1 MARLLRLHLTS
12 VGHKDAR
19 FFPLTLDFR
28 GRDGKAID
36 TVVWLR
42 NGGGKSSL
50 LNLFYSMFLPE
61 SRKFLG
67 SKAEGRERRL
77 TDYVKASDLACIVS
91 EWEMPAGANIFS
103 TTRIVGQALAWRG
116 GIATLNDEERL
127 DREFFT
133 FRGSDK
139 VPFES
144 LPIHGLGAEPKRS
157 LQALREWLTQV
168 AGDYR
173 ELEVERGNEG
183 KAKWRQKLN
192 QVGFDSELFNYQL
205 TMNGRE
211 GGAAE
216 LFKVRDTMEFVDLF
230 LEMALHPQQAEKTAD
245 QIESV
250 REKLR
255 KLPQR
260 ELEESFI
267 LGLLSELRQLAHDAA
282 ALGIAESSLREKRQE
297 NELLRTA
304 IEHSIEFRK
313 AKLNT
318 INADALV
325 LEERIS
331 KANHEK
337 LAKQEYRLNYDNLF
351 RRLTWQ
357 EAETERDRRVDLL
370 QSAARQER
378 IAEAAIR
385 FAEISGKEAEFGELQ
400 RLQAAALAEQ
410 KPARDE
416 LNGIGAQYSAAL
428 DGKLATVADVIA
440 KARARLSQLSGE
452 HAEADGRLKGALQT
466 KATTES
472 EIRAFDQRLA
482 QRDRR
487 RADLR
492 QPGLVKPKEKAAEAL
507 LRWEADEAEV
517 RRQIE
522 EDESRDER
530 LTAEI
535 RETGETENRIAL
547 QHQKHGADAA
557 GRGELWTRGSKL
569 AADLQAS
576 ATIREVTST
585 ELPDLDFAELPAL
598 LRAREAKLLDL
609 LLQTRVDNEDDKR
622 TLRSVETDR
631 LFPAS
636 REVEVVLDYLRGR
649 GVRTALPAYRFL
661 ATNVLNSESSREF
674 LAHDPA
680 RFSGVVVT
688 SQAEFATLEKAALM
702 IAGLRHPVA
711 ITLSELPDHNGAVP
725 KVAVALPATA
735 GAYHY
740 GAAAMGQSDV
750 EERVSKLNERIGEL
764 EETRLQA
771 AEAASQL
778 VDFRREFGGGT
789 LSRLA
794 AERDQLCDEVARLAA
809 RLAELL
815 SQRHALETERSVLNA
830 HVKELRQSL
839 PGLAASKERLRN
851 YIEEYEGHEQ
861 SWIAARDAKQSE
873 LREIQQNIGTEEITL
888 NRLHVEMESA
898 RAAVA
903 THEQERTIV
912 KREQDEIAYRDGDP
926 PTGPLMLEVARTR
939 YKTSLA
945 RFEERFGQ
953 SKLDG
958 QIEEKHARLN
968 ELRATHAQE
977 SIGLSDEEITA
988 AAGFLDLAARRDTAK
1003 RNHLG
1008 AHSALE
1014 EAKRLLQQAADNLP
1028 APRAH
1033 KQGLGIPPDAESPRS
1048 AAEAA
1053 GRRDELDVQIE
1064 AFTAGLTTLSN
1075 QLGAK
1080 QHLRNCLDSSIKAR
1094 EPLLTTLEGLTDH
1107 ATGAKPSLPD
1117 DDQAIAALVRQAKS
1131 AVEQLTHKWQTAQ
1144 KIADDR
1150 VQALL
1155 KITRREEFAALPPT
1169 ARERFAT
1176 IPYGELLQRTAEFVQ
1191 GYEARQTVLRNEIET
1206 LTKDKDIVVRQLDG
1220 VATTALRLLSQA
1232 ERASTMPDSFPGWTG
1247 LPFLRIT
1254 TQPVTEPAA
1263 RRDRLAALVDRLA
1276 SEKAIPRGAALASL
1290 AVREI
1295 AGFIRATLLKP
1306 EDPLRPDRHD
1316 ITEFATFSGG
1326 EKMTAAIL
1334 LYVTLAQLRSRS
1346 RHDFGQDRE
1355 AGVLILDNPLGTAS
1369 KREFVQLQLR
1379 VAQQMGVQLIFTTG
1393 VNDLGALDVLP
1404 RILRL
1409 RKRHR
1414 DVRSGDLLLSQESVE
1429 EHIEGVQAN
1438 LRKACDCYR
1447 LCIAPPS
1454 LKFTRP

>member
-50 LNLFYSMFLPE
+50 LNLFYSTFLPE

-67 SKAEGRERRL
+67 TKAEGRERRL

-91 EWEMPAGANIFS
+91 EWEMPAGANLFS

-116 GIATLNDEERL
+116 GVATLNDEERL

-139 VPFES
+139 VPFDS

-157 LQALREWLTQV
+157 LQALREWLAQLAT
-168 AGDYR
+168 DHP

-183 KAKWRQKLN
+183 KAKWRQKLDH
-192 QVGFDSELFNYQL
+192 VGFDTELFNYQL

-255 KLPQR
+255 KLPLR
-260 ELEESFI
+260 ELEERFI
-267 LGLLSELRQLAHDAA
+267 LALLGELRQLAHEAA
-282 ALGIAESSLREKRQE
+282 ALRTAASSLREKRQE
-297 NELLRTA
+297 NELLRAA
-304 IEHSIEFRK
+304 IEHSIEYRK

-318 INADALV
+318 VNADAV
-325 LEERIS
+325 VFEDKIS
-331 KANHEK
+331 KANREK

-351 RRLTWQ
+351 RRLTLQ
-357 EAETERDRRVDLL
+357 EAEAERDRCANILTR
-370 QSAARQER
+370 AARQER
-378 IAEAAIR
+378 AAEGAIR
-385 FAEISGKEAEFGELQ
+385 FAEIGAKDAELGELR

-410 KPARDE
+410 KPVRDE
-416 LNGIGAQYSAAL
+416 LNVFGAQYSAAL
-428 DGKLATVADVIA
+428 DRKLANVVDALGQA
-440 KARARLSQLSGE
+440 HQRFSRLLAE
-452 HAEADGRLKGALQT
+452 HTEADGRLKAALQV
-466 KATTES
+466 KAKTES
-472 EIRAFDQRLA
+472 EIRAFDQRLV
-482 QRDRR
+482 QRDKR

-492 QPGLVKPKEKAAEAL
+492 EMGIVRPKEKASEAVP
-507 LRWEADEAEV
+507 RWEADEGDV
-517 RRQIE
+517 RSQIQ

-530 LTAEI
+530 LATEI
-535 RETGETENRIAL
+535 RE
-547 QHQKHGADAA
+547 GADAENKLA
-557 GRGELWTRGSKL
+557 LEHQKREADGAAREKLWMRGSKL
-569 AADLQAS
+569 AAELHAC
-576 ATIREVTST
+576 ATIREVSSS
-585 ELPDLDFAELPAL
+585 ESPDLDFAELPGM
-598 LRAREAKLLDL
+598 LRAREAKLLDSI
-609 LLQTRVDNEDDKR
+609 LQTRVDGEDDKR
-622 TLRSVETDR
+622 TLRSVETER

-636 REVEVVLDYLRGR
+636 REVEIVLDHLHGC

-661 ATNVLNSESSREF
+661 AANVSNRESSRGF

-688 SQAEFATLEKAALM
+688 SEAEFATLEKAGLT

-711 ITLSELPDHNGAVP
+711 ITLSELPEHNGAVA
-725 KVAVALPATA
+725 KVAVALPAAA

-740 GAAAMGQSDV
+740 GAAAADQSDV
-750 EERVSKLNERIGEL
+750 EERVSKLNQRIAAL
-764 EETRLQA
+764 EETRLQTVS
-771 AEAASQL
+771 AASQL
-778 VDFRREFGGGT
+778 VEFRREFGGGA
-789 LSRLA
+789 LERLA
-794 AERDQLCDEVARLAA
+794 AERDQLRDEAA
-809 RLAELL
+809 RLATRLVELRT
-815 SQRHALETERSVLNA
+815 QRSTFETERSLLAA
-830 HVKELRQSL
+830 HVKGLREKL
-839 PGLAASKERLRN
+839 PPLAASIERLRN
-851 YIEEYEGHEQ
+851 YIEEYERHEQ

-873 LREIQQNIGTEEITL
+873 LRELEQQIGTEEVTL
-888 NRLHVEMESA
+888 NRLRAEIETARGNVSA
-898 RAAVA
+898 
-903 THEQERTIV
+903 HEQERTLV
-912 KREQDEIAYRDGDP
+912 KREQDEIAYRDPVP
-926 PTGPLMLEVARTR
+926 PSSEPLMLEVARTR

-958 QIEEKHARLN
+958 QIEEKHTRLN
-968 ELRATHAQE
+968 ELRAKHAQE
-977 SIGLSDEEITA
+977 STGLSDEEITNA
-988 AAGFLDLAARRDTAK
+988 ARFPDLAARRDAA
-1003 RNHLG
+1003 RRDHLD

-1014 EAKRLLQQAADNLP
+1014 EAKRLLQQAAQNLP

-1033 KQGLGIPPDAESPRS
+1033 KQGLGLPPDAESPQS
-1048 AAEAA
+1048 AAGAA
-1053 GRRDELDVQIE
+1053 ARRDELDVEIE
-1064 AFTAGLTTLSN
+1064 ACTATLATLN
-1075 QLGAK
+1075 EQLSAK
-1080 QHLRNCLDSSIKAR
+1080 HHLKNWLESSIKAR
-1094 EPLLTTLEGLTDH
+1094 EPLLTTLDGLTDPAAG
-1107 ATGAKPSLPD
+1107 ATPSLPE
-1117 DDQAIAALVRQAKS
+1117 DDQAIATLVREAKS
-1131 AVEQLTHKWQTAQ
+1131 AIEQLTRTYQTAD
-1144 KIADDR
+1144 KIAGDR

-1155 KITRREEFAALPPT
+1155 KITRQEEFASLPPT
-1169 ARERFAT
+1169 ARERFAS
-1176 IPYGELLQRTAEFVQ
+1176 IPQGELLERTAEFVQ

-1206 LTKDKDIVVRQLDG
+1206 LAKDKDIVVRQLDG
-1220 VATTALRLLSQA
+1220 VATTALRLLGQA
-1232 ERASTMPDSFPGWTG
+1232 ERASAMPDSFPGWTG

-1276 SEKAIPRGAALASL
+1276 TEKAIPRGPALASL

-1295 AGFIRATLLKP
+1295 GGFIRATLLKP

-1326 EKMTAAIL
+1326 EKITAAIL
-1334 LYVTLAQLRSRS
+1334 LYVTLAQLRSRG
-1346 RHDFGQDRE
+1346 RHDFGRDRE

-1414 DVRSGDLLLSQESVE
+1414 DARTGDLLLSQEAAE
-1429 EHIEGVQAN
+1429 ERIEGVHAN
-1438 LRKACDCYR
+1438 LRR
-1447 LCIAPPS
+1447 
-1454 LKFTRP
+1454 

>member
-1 MARLLRLHLTS
+1 MARLLRLHFTS

-50 LNLFYSMFLPE
+50 LNLFYSTFLPE

-77 TDYVKASDLACIVS
+77 TDYVKASDLSFIVS
-91 EWEMPAGANIFS
+91 EWEMPAAANLFS
-103 TTRIVGQALAWRG
+103 PTRIVGQALAWRG
-116 GIATLNDEERL
+116 GVATLNDEERL

-139 VPFES
+139 VTFET
-144 LPIHGLGAEPKRS
+144 LPIHGLGPEPVRS
-157 LQALREWLTQV
+157 LQALRQWLAQL

-173 ELEVERGNEG
+173 ELEVERGNDG
-183 KAKWRQKLN
+183 KTRWRQKLD
-192 QVGFDSELFNYQL
+192 QVGFDSELLNYQL

-260 ELEESFI
+260 ELEERFI
-267 LGLLSELRQLAHDAA
+267 LALLSELRQLAHDAA
-282 ALGIAESSLREKRQE
+282 ALVSAEMSLREKRQE
-297 NELLRTA
+297 NELLRVA

-313 AKLNT
+313 AKMNT
-318 INADALV
+318 VNAEALD

-357 EAETERDRRVDLL
+357 EAETERDRRAEFL
-370 QSAARQER
+370 QNAAKQER
-378 IAEAAIR
+378 VAEAAIR
-385 FAEISGKEAEFGELQ
+385 FAEIGAKEAELGELR
-400 RLQAAALAEQ
+400 RLQATALAEQ

-416 LNGIGAQYSAAL
+416 LNGIGAQYSVAL
-428 DGKLATVADVIA
+428 DEKLGVVTDVLNQ
-440 KARARLSQLSGE
+440 ARARFAQLSGA
-452 HAEADGRLKGALQT
+452 HVEADGRLKGALQT
-466 KATTES
+466 KATIES
-472 EIRAFDQRLA
+472 EIHAFDQRLVL
-482 QRDRR
+482 RDRR

-492 QPGLVKPKEKAAEAL
+492 QTGVVRPKEKAAEAL
-507 LRWEADEAEV
+507 LRWEADQSEAK
-517 RRQIE
+517 RQIQE
-522 EDESRDER
+522 GELREAS
-530 LTAEI
+530 LVAEI
-535 RETGETENRIAL
+535 RETLEMETRLAL
-547 QHQKHGADAA
+547 QHQKHEADAVS
-557 GRGELWTRGSKL
+557 RDELWTRGTKL
-569 AADLQAS
+569 AADLQGS
-576 ATIREVTST
+576 EIIREVSST
-585 ELPDLDFAELPAL
+585 ESPDLDFAELPSF
-598 LRAREAKLLDL
+598 LRARETKLLDSI
-609 LLQTRVDNEDDKR
+609 LQTRVDNEDDKR

-636 REVEVVLDYLRGR
+636 REVEIVLDHLRAR
-649 GVRTALPAYRFL
+649 GIRTAVPAYRFL
-661 ATNVLNSESSREF
+661 ATNVLDSESSREF
-674 LAHDPA
+674 LARDPA
-680 RFSGVVVT
+680 RFSGVVIT
-688 SQAEFATLEKAALM
+688 SEAEFLALEQGTLVIAA
-702 IAGLRHPVA
+702 LRHPVA
-711 ITLSELPDHNGAVP
+711 VTLSELPDHNGAVP
-725 KVAVALPATA
+725 KTAVALPAAA

-750 EERVSKLNERIGEL
+750 EERVLKLNDRIVEL
-764 EETRLQA
+764 EKARLQA
-771 AEAASQL
+771 TEVASQL
-778 VDFRREFGGGT
+778 LGFRREFGGGA
-789 LSRLA
+789 LARLA
-794 AERDQLCDEVARLAA
+794 AERDQLRDEAARLAA
-809 RLAELL
+809 QLAELV
-815 SQRHALETERSVLNA
+815 SRRGAMEGERSALDA
-830 HVKELRQSL
+830 LVKQLRDSL
-839 PGLAASKERLRN
+839 PASAESKQRLRN
-851 YIEEYEGHEQ
+851 YIEEYERHEQ

-873 LREIQQNIGTEEITL
+873 LREIQQKIGTEGLTID
-888 NRLHVEMESA
+888 RLQVEMESA
-898 RAAVA
+898 RNTVA
-903 THEQERTIV
+903 MHEQDRTNV
-912 KREQDEIAYRDGDP
+912 KREQDEIAYRDRVP
-926 PTGPLMLEVARTR
+926 PTDRLTLEVARTR

-958 QIEEKHARLN
+958 QIEEKHTRLS
-968 ELRATHAQE
+968 ELRATHAQD
-977 SIGLSDEEITA
+977 STGLFVEEITA
-988 AAGFLDLAARRDTAK
+988 AAGFVDLVGRRDAAK
-1003 RNHLG
+1003 RNHLD
-1008 AHSALE
+1008 AHSGLE
-1014 EAKRLLQQAADNLP
+1014 EAKRLLQRSADNLP

-1033 KQGLGIPPDAESPRS
+1033 KQGLGLPPDGESPQS
-1048 AAEAA
+1048 AADAA
-1053 GRRDELDVQIE
+1053 ARRDELDVQIE
-1064 AFTAGLTTLSN
+1064 TCTSGLATLN
-1075 QLGAK
+1075 DQLSAK
-1080 QHLRNCLDSSIKAR
+1080 QHLRNSLDSSITAR
-1094 EPLLTTLEGLTDH
+1094 EPLLIALDGLTDS
-1107 ATGAKPSLPD
+1107 AAGPTPSLPD
-1117 DDQAIAALVRQAKS
+1117 DEQAIAGLVRQAKS
-1131 AVEQLTHKWQTAQ
+1131 IVEQLTRTWQRVE
-1144 KIADDR
+1144 KITGER

-1155 KITRREEFAALPPT
+1155 KITRREEFASLPST
-1169 ARERFAT
+1169 ARERFAM
-1176 IPYGELLQRTAEFVQ
+1176 ISQGELLERTAEFVQ
-1191 GYEARQTVLRNEIET
+1191 GYEARQIVLRNEIET

-1220 VATTALRLLSQA
+1220 VAATALRLLTQA

-1295 AGFIRATLLKP
+1295 AGSIRATLLKP

-1334 LYVTLAQLRSRS
+1334 LYVTLAQLRSRG

-1379 VAQQMGVQLIFTTG
+1379 VARQMGVQLIFTTG

-1429 EHIEGVQAN
+1429 EHIEGVQGN
-1438 LRKACDCYR
+1438 LRR
-1447 LCIAPPS
+1447 
-1454 LKFTRP
+1454 